1 MAHHCIKYRLT
12 AEGTVPSFLCLHPE
26 GVGGVFV
33 VGDPAT
39 PSPRDMVMIGLTEN
53 DDTGD
58 AEVIA
63 SQADLQAY
71 LTAVGSGWT
80 LPDPAQPGNPEATI
94 PFDPAAAAQ
103 WVWDRKVA
111 LDAAG

>member
-1 MAHHCIKYRLT
+1 MAHHCIKYRLN
-12 AEGTVPSFLCLHPE
+12 ADGTVPSFLCLHPE

-33 VGDPAT
+33 VADPAT
-39 PSPRDMVMIGLTEN
+39 PSPRDMVMIGLSEN

-58 AEVIA
+58 AEVIPDKPA
-63 SQADLQAY
+63 LWHY
-71 LTAVGSGWT
+71 LSTVGANWMEQ
-80 LPDPAQPGNPEATI
+80 DPADPSNPPV
-94 PFDPAAAAQ
+94 PFDADKWAN

>member
-12 AEGTVPSFLCLHPE
+12 AEGTIPSFLCLHPE

-33 VGDPAT
+33 VADPAT
-39 PSPRDMVMIGLTEN
+39 PSPRDMVMIGLSEN

-63 SQADLQAY
+63 TQADLEDY
-71 LTAVGSGWT
+71 LAAVGAAWT
-80 LPDPAQPGNPEATI
+80 QPDPNQQENPEANI
-94 PFDPAAAAQ
+94 PFDPVAAAQ

-111 LDAAG
+111 LDAMD

>member
-33 VGDPAT
+33 VTDPST
-39 PSPRDMVMIGLTEN
+39 TSPRDMVMIGLSDT

-58 AEVIA
+58 AEVIPT
-63 SQADLQAY
+63 QADLQAY
-71 LTAVGSGWT
+71 LAAVGANWT
-80 LPDPAQPGNPEATI
+80 QPDPTQPGNPDATI
-94 PFDPAAAAQ
+94 PFDPVAAAQ

-111 LDAAG
+111 LDAA

>member
-12 AEGTVPSFLCLHPE
+12 AEGTVPSFLCLHSE

-33 VGDPAT
+33 VADPAT
-39 PSPRDMVMIGLTEN
+39 PSPRDMVMIGLSDT

-71 LTAVGSGWT
+71 LAAVGANWT
-80 LPDPAQPGNPEATI
+80 QPDPSQPGNPEATI
-94 PFDPAAAAQ
+94 PFDPAASAQ

-111 LDAAG
+111 LDAA

>member
-1 MAHHCIKYRLT
+1 MAHHCIKYRLNSD
-12 AEGTVPSFLCLHPE
+12 GTIPSFLCLHPE

-33 VGDPAT
+33 VGDPNT
-39 PSPRDMVMIGLTEN
+39 PSPRDMVMIGLSEN

-63 SQADLQAY
+63 TQAELEAY
-71 LTAVGSGWT
+71 LTSVSADWT
-80 LPDPAQPGNPEATI
+80 QPDPANPGSIDSKI
-94 PFDPAAAAQ
+94 PFDPVAAAQ

-111 LDAAG
+111 LDAA

>member
-12 AEGTVPSFLCLHPE
+12 AEGTIPSFLCLHE
-26 GVGGVFV
+26 NGVGGMFV
-33 VGDPAT
+33 VGDPST
-39 PSPRDMVMIGLTEN
+39 PSPRDMVMIGLSDT

-58 AEVIA
+58 AEVIPT
-63 SQADLQAY
+63 QADLQAY
-71 LTAVGSGWT
+71 LATVGAEWT
-80 LPDPAQPGNPEATI
+80 QLDPAQPGNPEATI
-94 PFDPAAAAQ
+94 PFDPVAAAQ

>member
-33 VGDPAT
+33 VADPAT
-39 PSPRDMVMIGLTEN
+39 PSPRDMVMIGLSDT

-71 LTAVGSGWT
+71 LAAVGTNWT

-94 PFDPAAAAQ
+94 PFDPVAAAQ

-111 LDAAG
+111 LDAA

>member
-33 VGDPAT
+33 VADPAT

-58 AEVIA
+58 AEVIP

-71 LTAVGSGWT
+71 LAAVGANWT
-80 LPDPAQPGNPEATI
+80 QPDPAQPGNPEATI
-94 PFDPAAAAQ
+94 PFDPVAAAQ
-103 WVWDRKVA
+103 SVWDRKVA

>member
-12 AEGTVPSFLCLHPE
+12 AEGTVPSFLCLHE
-26 GVGGVFV
+26 NGVGGVFV
-33 VGDPAT
+33 VADPAT
-39 PSPRDMVMIGLTEN
+39 PSPRDMVMIGLSDT

-58 AEVIA
+58 AEVIPT
-63 SQADLQAY
+63 QADLQAY
-71 LTAVGSGWT
+71 LAAVGANWT
-80 LPDPAQPGNPEATI
+80 QPDPAQPGNPEATI
-94 PFDPAAAAQ
+94 PFDPVAAAQ